1 MLAGHAGSGFGMLN
15 STQTLTQC
23 ACILPNQFIES
34 QFQNLQKWGG
44 GGNCVCLYETFEIR
58 NLLISIKCLGK
69 KKMPLR
75 DK

>member
-44 GGNCVCLYETFEIR
+44 GWELCVFV
-58 NLLISIKCLGK
+58 
-69 KKMPLR
+69 
-75 DK
+75 